1 MRASRPYVT
10 LAQRAWRRQRE
21 LPKVSQVLILSRVC
35 GALPVYRE
43 PSRRVSSISRDF
55 YETSESIESSQ
66 YARNSVQGIS
76 VIYAMSTES
85 FKSSQQEAREG
96 SLVTFSETE
105 RFARVVSTIGIILY
119 ALGENHIKV
128 QTRHLKSVTHLKRA

>member
-1 MRASRPYVT
+1 M
-10 LAQRAWRRQRE
+10 
-21 LPKVSQVLILSRVC
+21 
-35 GALPVYRE
+35 YRE

-105 RFARVVSTIGIILY
+105 RFARVVSTIGILY